1 VRENLL
7 LLPLKIILW
16 PFLVTV
22 TVVGLLQLLKLYGGQ
37 GSSVGIVTELRAGR
51 SGVESWWG
59 QDFPP
64 IQTCPGACPALCKM
78 GTRSFSGVKCGR
90 GVLLTTLPLL
100 VPRSWSS
107 RAIPLSPSGPHRA
120 SNRNIFFYPFHS
132 FFIMVIDDLFGMCII
147 LVQNILLEVSAS
159 FYCTINIYIY
169 IDLFFLFCTDFFIEL
184 DQYCGPLTLHSSL
197 NDLVRYVRVG
207 IQRLKDM

>member
-1 VRENLL
+1 
-7 LLPLKIILW
+7 
-16 PFLVTV
+16 
-22 TVVGLLQLLKLYGGQ
+22 
-37 GSSVGIVTELRAGR
+37 
-51 SGVESWWG
+51 
-59 QDFPP
+59 
-64 IQTCPGACPALCKM
+64 
-78 GTRSFSGVKCGR
+78 
-90 GVLLTTLPLL
+90 
-100 VPRSWSS
+100 
-107 RAIPLSPSGPHRA
+107 
-120 SNRNIFFYPFHS
+120 
-132 FFIMVIDDLFGMCII
+132 MVIDDLFGMCII